1 MSNIATKMAAG
12 QLELRV
18 DSVPDSSSG
27 QKLDFFDVTNLVIGA
42 AVGADIYVVAAVG
55 SADLGPA
62 NLLAWIVAGVFIM
75 VIAINFAKCA
85 AVIKKPGG
93 SYAYVREVWGDFPGF
108 VVGWAFWLA
117 EVAGVAV
124 FLVAFVQYL
133 GFFFPALTWF
143 EQAAIKAALAAAIA
157 YSIIRGTKA
166 AGRTNDTLTI
176 AKLAPLL
183 ILVLVGALYLGTHV
197 SATAANFVPFAPLG
211 FSQFFTALVLIFWA
225 YAGFEVG
232 TIPSD
237 NVEDPEKTLP
247 KAMVLGM
254 VIVTLFYV
262 AVNVIVVGAVHW
274 TTLADSQTPL
284 ILTASTVFSF
294 TAALSIVGA
303 AILGI
308 GALLTVSGSDESGS
322 FSLSMLSRTLA
333 RDGWF
338 PRIFDEEHPRYHTPY
353 KGIVIQS
360 AIAFGAS
367 LIAGVNQLIL
377 FVVFNLVFVYFMT
390 CLAVFALQRKGAIKT
405 GESRTARALNKA
417 LPFAGMIVC
426 VIIIAGI
433 DTLKIIFGVATV
445 LVAVPLYVAVF
456 RHRER
461 ERGETHPLSEEEISA
476 YVERT
481 KHVFLGYLFSVVHQR
496 FHSQRKHR

>member
-1 MSNIATKMAAG
+1 MS
-12 QLELRV
+12 
-18 DSVPDSSSG
+18 DSSSE
-27 QKLDFFDVTNLVIGA
+27 QKLDFFDVTNLIIGA
-42 AVGADIYVVAAVG
+42 AVGADIYVVAAAG

-62 NLLAWIVAGVFIM
+62 NLLAWIVAGVFIII
-75 VIAINFAKCA
+75 IAINFAKCA
-85 AVIKKPGG
+85 AVIKKAGG
-93 SYAYVREVWGDFPGF
+93 AYAYVREAWGDFPGF

-117 EVAGVAV
+117 EIAGVAV

-133 GFFFPALTWF
+133 GFFLPSLTWF
-143 EQAAIKAALAAAIA
+143 EQAAIKAMLAAAIA

-166 AGRTNDTLTI
+166 AGRTNDVLTI

-183 ILVLVGALYLGTHV
+183 ILVLVGALYLSTHV
-197 SATAANFVPFAPLG
+197 SATVGNFVPFAPLG
-211 FSQFFTALVLIFWA
+211 LGQFFTALVVIFWA

-254 VIVTLFYV
+254 AIVTLFYV
-262 AVNVIVVGAVHW
+262 VVNVVVVGAVHW
-274 TTLADSQTPL
+274 TTLANSQTPL
-284 ILTASTVFSF
+284 ILAATTVFSF
-294 TAALSIVGA
+294 TAALSIAGGI
-303 AILGI
+303 ILGV

-338 PRIFDEEHPRYHTPY
+338 PGVFDEEHPKYHTPY
-353 KGIVIQS
+353 KGIIIQS
-360 AIAFGAS
+360 AIALGAS

-377 FVVFNLVFVYFMT
+377 FTVFNLAFVYFMT
-390 CLAVFALQRKGAIKT
+390 CLAVFALQRRGTIKT
-405 GESRTARALNKA
+405 GESRRSKAFNKV
-417 LPFAGMIVC
+417 LPFAGMAVC
-426 VIIIAGI
+426 VVIIAGI
-433 DTLKIIFGVATV
+433 DALKIIFGVATI

-461 ERGETHPLSEEEISA
+461 ARRSPPTFGGGNQRTRRAHSARLPWIPVRCGSSTFPLAEDTPLTQHLLPRHASYEI
-476 YVERT
+476 
-481 KHVFLGYLFSVVHQR
+481 
-496 FHSQRKHR
+496 